1 MTTCYIGLGS
11 NLGDRLKNIEQAIA
25 KISQLKGARVEK
37 ISSIIETE
45 PVGGPAQGRFL
56 NAVIGIQTDLSA
68 QELLRSLQNIERDLG
83 RKRLVKNGP
92 RTIDLDILTFG
103 GQKINDINLTV
114 PHPKIKQRDFVLLP
128 LREIAQDIVE
138 SLFNEDNKKD

>member
-1 MTTCYIGLGS
+1 MAASYIGIGS

-25 KISQLKGARVEK
+25 KINQLKGARVEK

-45 PVGGPAQGRFL
+45 PVGGPAQGKFL
-56 NAVIGIQTDLSA
+56 NAAIGIQTDLSA

-103 GQKINDINLTV
+103 EQKINDTNLTV
-114 PHPKIKQRDFVLLP
+114 PHPKIKHRDFVLLP
-128 LREIAQDIVE
+128 LREIAPNIVE